1 MKKIIKLYVI
11 NEELIY
17 NKLKLAMLT
26 YKKYITKSI
35 LPALT
40 MLTILLTSLVWITQT
55 LRMVHLIDKGIEIKH
70 FFKLIILLIPSLLF
84 MILPIIGVITV
95 IYVYNTLQDERQLLI
110 LRSSGLSNYDLAKP
124 ALLVATGMTIFAYYI
139 SIYLMPLSYNS
150 MKQELSNFRGGYL
163 LNIINERT
171 FNQISKNSN
180 IYIDSKS
187 LDGTLKGIVLFD
199 NKTPE
204 KRTIIFAKNA
214 KIVVSTPNI
223 TEFELSDGMRHSY
236 DHLGHLTKLYF
247 DSLIVAITNENTEKS
262 DRNKTSIELY
272 INEMLWPDSALTLDK
287 QQQLITDG
295 HLRLVW
301 PLFNFAFIFLALSL
315 FLDQPYNRKSHVKQY
330 LITFIPILLV
340 AYFHFTLQKI
350 AYKETNYIFLCYA
363 NLFLCIIFSIWKSTR
378 NSL

>member
-1 MKKIIKLYVI
+1 
-11 NEELIY
+11 
-17 NKLKLAMLT
+17 MLT
-26 YKKYITKSI
+26 YTKYITKSI
-35 LPALT
+35 IPTLA

-70 FFKLIILLIPSLLF
+70 FFKLIILLVPSLLF

-95 IYVYNTLQDERQLLI
+95 IYVYSTLQDERQLLI

-124 ALLVATGMTIFAYYI
+124 ALLVATGITIFSYYI
-139 SIYLMPLSYNS
+139 SAHLMPLSYNS
-150 MKQELSNFRGGYL
+150 MKQELNNFREGYL

-171 FNQISKNSN
+171 FNQISKHSN
-180 IYIDSKS
+180 IYIDRKNS
-187 LDGTLKGIVLFD
+187 DGTLSGIVLFD

-204 KRTIIFAKNA
+204 KRTIIFAKSA
-214 KIVVSTPNI
+214 RIVVSTPNI
-223 TEFELSDGMRHSY
+223 TEFELTDGMRHSY
-236 DHLGHLTKLYF
+236 DQLGNLTKLYF
-247 DSLIVAITNENTEKS
+247 DNLIVAITNETTKKS
-262 DRNKTSIELY
+262 ERNKTSIELY
-272 INEMLWPDSALTLDK
+272 ITEMLWPDSTLTLDK

-295 HLRLVW
+295 HLRIVW
-301 PLFNFAFIFLALSL
+301 PLFNFAFIFLALSI
-315 FLDQPYNRKSHVKQY
+315 FLSQPYNRKSHIKQY

-340 AYFHFTLQKI
+340 SYFHFTLQKI